1 MDSPRLHHSSFA
13 RSVENMIDVW
23 HRVIIRELSLALT
36 LNPGQMKVDDDLNK
50 GLLQQRKGKVR
61 RTNQ

>member
-13 RSVENMIDVW
+13 RSVGNMIDVW
-23 HRVIIRELSLALT
+23 HNVIIRELSLALT
-36 LNPGQMKVDDDLNK
+36 LNPWQMKVMTMTIEE
-50 GLLQQRKGKVR
+50 KVPGT

>member
-13 RSVENMIDVW
+13 RSVGNMIDVW
-23 HRVIIRELSLALT
+23 HSVIIRELSLALT
-36 LNPGQMKVDDDLNK
+36 LNPWQMKVMTMTIEE
-50 GLLQQRKGKVR
+50 KVPGT